1 MGNLWQFFGLPD
13 PEIASPAVAKKSVK
27 KKETNNLIQGKL
39 IQQEKLSA
47 PPEKIVVET
56 KQELVKPQQK
66 ILNPQQEIVKPPK
79 IIIKNNSPKGW
90 KGPTTPDG
98 DAFHDMSMIKSTKK
112 RFYLPKALRYVCPD
126 QMHRLPLDQIGKRI
140 SEGDTIIVDIRPLIH
155 MDAHKDACR
164 RQLRRLG
171 DDLGIAIFALDEQ
184 DQLLLLPGRDVVV
197 DISKHEL
204 GLAPMLM

>member
-13 PEIASPAVAKKSVK
+13 PEIATPTVVK
-27 KKETNNLIQGKL
+27 KPVQEKVQNPLIQDKL
-39 IQQEKLSA
+39 IKD
-47 PPEKIVVET
+47 ET
-56 KQELVKPQQK
+56 QLIPTDKPVTKPQK
-66 ILNPQQEIVKPPK
+66 ESVTPPK
-79 IIIKNNSPKGW
+79 ITVRANEPKGW
-90 KGPTTPDG
+90 RGPTTPDG
-98 DAFHDMSMIKSTKK
+98 DAFHDMSMLKSTQKMN
-112 RFYLPKALRYVCPD
+112 YLPKALRYVCPD
-126 QMHRLPLDQIGKRI
+126 QMHRLPLDSIGKRI

-171 DDLGIAIFALDEQ
+171 DDLSIAIFALDDQ

-204 GLAPMLM
+204 GLAPMLL

>member
-13 PEIASPAVAKKSVK
+13 PEIVAPSVDKKPAPKREES
-27 KKETNNLIQGKL
+27 NLVQGKL
-39 IQQEKLSA
+39 IPDQLQVITPEKLTN
-47 PPEKIVVET
+47 K
-56 KQELVKPQQK
+56 LQK
-66 ILNPQQEIVKPPK
+66 EVVKPPK
-79 IIIKNNSPKGW
+79 VTVSRNSPKGW
-90 KGPTTPDG
+90 RGPTTPDG
-98 DAFHDMSMIKSTKK
+98 DAFHDMSMLKSTK
-112 RFYLPKALRYVCPD
+112 RMGFLPRALRYVCPD
-126 QMHRLPLDQIGKRI
+126 QMHRLPLDSIGKRI

-171 DDLGIAIFALDEQ
+171 DDLGIAIFALDDQ

-204 GLAPMLM
+204 GLAPMLL

>member
-13 PEIASPAVAKKSVK
+13 PEIVQPAVAKKSSPE
-27 KKETNNLIQGKL
+27 KEESNLIQDKL
-39 IQQEKLSA
+39 IKGQSLLV
-47 PPEKIVVET
+47 PTEKIIA
-56 KQELVKPQQK
+56 KPQK
-66 ILNPQQEIVKPPK
+66 ESIIPPAIV
-79 IIIKNNSPKGW
+79 IKNNSPKGW
-90 KGPTTPDG
+90 RGPTTPDG
-98 DAFHDMSMIKSTKK
+98 DAFHDMSMLKSTKK
-112 RFYLPKALRYVCPD
+112 KYIWPKALRYVCPD
-126 QMHRLPLDQIGKRI
+126 QMHRLPLDSIGKRI

-171 DDLGIAIFALDEQ
+171 DDLGIAIFALDDQ

-204 GLAPMLM
+204 GLAPMLL

>member
-13 PEIASPAVAKKSVK
+13 PEIIPQTVVK
-27 KKETNNLIQGKL
+27 NPVQNKLENILVQRKL
-39 IQQEKLSA
+39 IQDEAQVIPTGKSLIKTQKASVN
-47 PPEKIVVET
+47 PPTITVT
-56 KQELVKPQQK
+56 TNL
-66 ILNPQQEIVKPPK
+66 
-79 IIIKNNSPKGW
+79 PKGW

-98 DAFHDMSMIKSTKK
+98 DAFHDMSMHKSTQKSN
-112 RFYLPKALRYVCPD
+112 FLPKALRYVCPD
-126 QMHRLPLDQIGKRI
+126 QMHRLPLDSIGKRI

-171 DDLGIAIFALDEQ
+171 DDLGIAIFALDDQ

-204 GLAPMLM
+204 GLTPMLL

>member
-13 PEIASPAVAKKSVK
+13 PEIVSPAVVK
-27 KKETNNLIQGKL
+27 KPVQEKVQNPLIQGKL
-39 IQQEKLSA
+39 IKDETQEIPADNPL
-47 PPEKIVVET
+47 T
-56 KQELVKPQQK
+56 KPQKASVKPSK
-66 ILNPQQEIVKPPK
+66 STVRTNT
-79 IIIKNNSPKGW
+79 PKGW

-98 DAFHDMSMIKSTKK
+98 DAFHDMSMLKSTQKMS
-112 RFYLPKALRYVCPD
+112 YLPKALRYVCPD
-126 QMHRLPLDQIGKRI
+126 QMHRLPLDSIGKRI

-171 DDLGIAIFALDEQ
+171 DDLGIAIFALDDQ

-204 GLAPMLM
+204 GLAPMLL

>member
-13 PEIASPAVAKKSVK
+13 PEIVTPAVVK
-27 KKETNNLIQGKL
+27 KPPQKKVENTLIQGKL
-39 IQQEKLSA
+39 IPGEVQKVPADKLL
-47 PPEKIVVET
+47 T
-56 KQELVKPQQK
+56 KTQK
-66 ILNPQQEIVKPPK
+66 TNVNPPK
-79 IIIKNNSPKGW
+79 ITVSSNAPKGW

-98 DAFHDMSMIKSTKK
+98 DAFHDMTMLKSIQK
-112 RFYLPKALRYVCPD
+112 RHFLPKALRYVCPD
-126 QMHRLPLDQIGKRI
+126 QMHRLPLDSIGKRI

-197 DISKHEL
+197 DINKHEL
-204 GLAPMLM
+204 GLAPMLL

>member
-13 PEIASPAVAKKSVK
+13 PEIASPAVVK
-27 KKETNNLIQGKL
+27 KPVQEKVQNTLIQGTLIKDETQLIPPDKPMTKL
-39 IQQEKLSA
+39 QK
-47 PPEKIVVET
+47 ET
-56 KQELVKPQQK
+56 VR
-66 ILNPQQEIVKPPK
+66 PPK
-79 IIIKNNSPKGW
+79 ITVRANEPKGW
-90 KGPTTPDG
+90 RGPTTPDG
-98 DAFHDMSMIKSTKK
+98 DAFHDMSMLKSTQKMN
-112 RFYLPKALRYVCPD
+112 YLPKALRYVCPD
-126 QMHRLPLDQIGKRI
+126 QMHRLPLDSIGKRI

-171 DDLGIAIFALDEQ
+171 DDLGIAIFALDDQ

-204 GLAPMLM
+204 GLAPMLL

>member
-13 PEIASPAVAKKSVK
+13 PEIVPPAVDKKPAPKREES
-27 KKETNNLIQGKL
+27 NLIQGKL
-39 IQQEKLSA
+39 IQDEVQVLAPDKL
-47 PPEKIVVET
+47 T
-56 KQELVKPQQK
+56 NKPSK
-66 ILNPQQEIVKPPK
+66 EVVKPPK
-79 IIIKNNSPKGW
+79 VTVISNSPKGW

-98 DAFHDMSMIKSTKK
+98 DAFHDMSMFKSTKK
-112 RFYLPKALRYVCPD
+112 MGFLPKALRYVCPD
-126 QMHRLPLDQIGKRI
+126 QMHRLPLDSIGKRI

-171 DDLGIAIFALDEQ
+171 DDLGIAIFSLDDQ

-204 GLAPMLM
+204 GLAPMLL

>member
-13 PEIASPAVAKKSVK
+13 PEIVAPSVDKKPAPKREES
-27 KKETNNLIQGKL
+27 NLVQGKL
-39 IQQEKLSA
+39 IPDQLQVITPEKLTN
-47 PPEKIVVET
+47 K
-56 KQELVKPQQK
+56 LQK
-66 ILNPQQEIVKPPK
+66 EVVKPPK
-79 IIIKNNSPKGW
+79 VTVSSNSPKGW

-98 DAFHDMSMIKSTKK
+98 DAFHDMSMLKSTK
-112 RFYLPKALRYVCPD
+112 RMSFLPRALRYVCPD
-126 QMHRLPLDQIGKRI
+126 QMHRLPLDSIGKRI

-171 DDLGIAIFALDEQ
+171 DDLGIAIFALDDQ

-204 GLAPMLM
+204 GLAPMLL